1 MVKKVITVS
10 SFVDDINMLPI
21 IQGVIVRNDLF
32 FSFYK
37 KVSRE
42 LIQDLHT
49 GIFLN
54 IEDIITDDDL
64 IDNPK
69 EDYIISLYNKR
80 NDLHDTDNSIKEYL
94 EGWYRQKNRSEKI
107 DSLGL

>member
-1 MVKKVITVS
+1 MKKLITAS
-10 SFVDDINMLPI
+10 TIIGDRDMLPI
-21 IQGVIVRNDLF
+21 IQGVIVDNDLF

-42 LIQDLHT
+42 LIHDINS
-49 GIFLN
+49 GVFID
-54 IEDIITDDDL
+54 IADIISDDDL

-80 NDLHDTDNSIKEYL
+80 YDLHDPDNSIKEYL
-94 EGWYRQKNRSEKI
+94 ERWYKQKNRAEKI

>member
-1 MVKKVITVS
+1 MKKLIIASTIIG
-10 SFVDDINMLPI
+10 DRDMLPI
-21 IQGVIVRNDLF
+21 IQGTIVKNDLF

-42 LIQDLHT
+42 LIHDLHT

-64 IDNPK
+64 IDNPT
-69 EDYIISLYNKR
+69 EDYIMSLYNKR
-80 NDLHDTDNSIKEYL
+80 YDLHDTDNLIKEYL
-94 EGWYRQKNRSEKI
+94 ERWYKHKNRSEKI